1 MNWWIK
7 KVCTSLNYVEHFLIL
22 ASAITGCI
30 SISVFASF
38 FGIPIGITS
47 SAIGLIICAI
57 AAWIKKYKAI
67 IKKKK
72 KKHGKIVLVAKSEL
86 SSIEVLVSKALIN
99 SNISHNEFILISDVL
114 KEYDMKKN
122 FKNFNVRRLK
132 QFIKD
137 LSL

>member
-72 KKHGKIVLVAKSEL
+72 KKYGKIVLVAKSEL

-114 KEYDMKKN
+114 KEYDMKKK

>member
-22 ASAITGCI
+22 ASAITGCVW
-30 SISVFASF
+30 ISVFASF

-47 SAIGLIICAI
+47 SAIGLKICAI
-57 AAWIKKYKAI
+57 AEWIKKYKAI

-99 SNISHNEFILISDVL
+99 SNISHNEFIVISDVL
-114 KEYDMKKN
+114 KEYDMKKE
-122 FKNFNVRRLK
+122 
-132 QFIKD
+132 I
-137 LSL
+137 

>member
-99 SNISHNEFILISDVL
+99 SNISHNEFIVISDVL
-114 KEYDMKKN
+114 KEYDMKKE
-122 FKNFNVRRLK
+122 
-132 QFIKD
+132 I
-137 LSL
+137 